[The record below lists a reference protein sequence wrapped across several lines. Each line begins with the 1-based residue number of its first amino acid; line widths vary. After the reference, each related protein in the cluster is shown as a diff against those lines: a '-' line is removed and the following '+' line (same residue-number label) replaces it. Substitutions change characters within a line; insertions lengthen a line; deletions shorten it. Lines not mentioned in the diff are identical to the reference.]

1 MQRHAHLDEATTGFL
16 QPGDLAQHLD
26 GFMRELEAVGYT
38 RLTVLAYAMSVA
50 HFATWARANGLAV
63 RALNDQAVT
72 DFSNHRCCCPGGRRW
87 RRISPKYARRVRRF
101 VRYLERQGAVEP
113 VERLPKP
120 SLPEFR
126 AWLAHHRG
134 ASARTIE
141 KYERDILDVLS
152 AGAETS
158 SFTAAHVR
166 QLVFNQARR
175 HSRAQTRCIV
185 SALRMYLRFL
195 TSQGRCPPGLDQAIP
210 KIPQWRLS
218 ALPRY
223 LPQGEVDRVISSCS
237 TETAVGIRDRAV
249 LLLLARLGLRG
260 GDIVKMR
267 IDDIDWQQSTV
278 RVCGKGRREVR
289 LPLPQDAGDAVLV
302 YLRKARP
309 RVALGQLFLCTQA
322 PHRPMPN
329 SGIVSSIVS
338 AALRRTGILNPPS
351 RGANLLRHSAA
362 TAMLRAGASLDA
374 VSSMLRHRSMDMTAH
389 YAKVDLAML
398 QHVVQPW
405 PEGAPC

>member
-1 MQRHAHLDEATTGFL
+1 MQSHAHLDKSSTGFL
-16 QPGDLAQHLD
+16 HPGDLAQHLD
-26 GFMRELEAVGYT
+26 CFLRELEAVGYA

-50 HFATWARANGLAV
+50 HFATWARANGLVV
-63 RALNDQAVT
+63 RALNDQVVT
-72 DFSNHRCCCPGGRRW
+72 NFSCHRCCCPGGRRW
-87 RRISPKYARRVRRF
+87 GRISAKYARRVRRF
-101 VRYLERQGAVEP
+101 VRYLERRGAVQL
-113 VERLPKP
+113 VERPPKP

-141 KYERDILDVLS
+141 KYERDILDVLPRD
-152 AGAETS
+152 AES
-158 SFTAAHVR
+158 LIFTAAHVQ
-166 QLVFNQARR
+166 QLVLAQARR
-175 HSRAQTRCIV
+175 HSRAQTLCIV
-185 SALRMYLRFL
+185 SALRAYLRFL
-195 TSQGRCPPGLDQAIP
+195 ASVGRCPPGLNRAIP

-223 LPQGEVDRVISSCS
+223 LPQVEVDRVISSCN
-237 TETAVGIRDRAV
+237 TETAVGMRDRAV

-267 IDDIDWQQSTV
+267 IEDIEWQHSTV
-278 RVCGKGRREVR
+278 RVCGKGHREVR
-289 LPLPQDAGDAVLV
+289 LPLPQDVGDAVLV

-309 RVALGQLFLCTQA
+309 RVALDQLFLCMQA

-329 SGIVSSIVS
+329 SVIVSSIVS
-338 AALRRTGILNPPS
+338 AALKRAGILNPPS

-362 TAMLRAGASLDA
+362 TAMLRKGASLDA

-389 YAKVDLAML
+389 YAKVDLVML

-405 PEGAPC
+405 PEGASC

>member
-1 MQRHAHLDEATTGFL
+1 MFTMAAESCSRS
-16 QPGDLAQHLD
+16 D
-26 GFMRELEAVGYT
+26 GISVHVAVKNLFT
-38 RLTVLAYAMSVA
+38 MSRNTHAMSVA
-50 HFATWARANGLAV
+50 HFATWARANNLAV

-72 DFSNHRCCCPGGRRW
+72 GFSSHRCCCPGGRRW
-87 RRISPKYARRVRRF
+87 RRISAKYARRVRRF
-101 VRYLERQGAVEP
+101 VRYMERQGAVEL
-113 VERLPKP
+113 VERPRKP

-134 ASARTIE
+134 ASTRTIE
-141 KYERDILDVLS
+141 KYERDILDALPP
-152 AGAETS
+152 GAETS
-158 SFTAAHVR
+158 IFTAAQVR
-166 QLVFNQARR
+166 QLVLAQARR
-175 HSRAQTRCIV
+175 HSRAQTLCII
-185 SALRMYLRFL
+185 SALRIYLRFL
-195 TSQGRCPPGLDQAIP
+195 ASEGRCPPELDRAIP

-223 LPQGEVDRVISSCS
+223 LPQGEVDRVISSCN

-260 GDIVKMR
+260 GDIIKMR
-267 IDDIDWQQSTV
+267 IDDLEWRQSTV
-278 RVCGKGRREVR
+278 RVCGKGHREVR

-302 YLRKARP
+302 YLTKARP
-309 RVALGQLFLCTQA
+309 RAALDQLFLCMQA
-322 PHRPMPN
+322 PYRSMPN
-329 SGIVSSIVS
+329 SGIVSAIVS
-338 AALRRTGILNPPS
+338 AALRRAGILNPPS

-362 TAMLRAGASLDA
+362 TAMLRTGASLDA

>member
-1 MQRHAHLDEATTGFL
+1 MQRHAHLDESRTGFL

-26 GFMRELEAVGYT
+26 GFMLELEALGYT
-38 RLTVLAYAMSVA
+38 KLTVLAYAMSVA
-50 HFATWARANGLAV
+50 HFATWARANDLAI
-63 RALNDQAVT
+63 RALNDQAVS
-72 DFSNHRCCCPGGRRW
+72 DFSSHRCCCPGGRRW
-87 RRISPKYARRVRRF
+87 HRISAKYARRVRRF
-101 VRYLERQGAVEP
+101 VRYLERQGAVEL
-113 VERLPKP
+113 VERPPKP

-134 ASARTIE
+134 ASTRTIE
-141 KYERDILDVLS
+141 KYERDILDVLPP
-152 AGAETS
+152 GAETS
-158 SFTAAHVR
+158 IFTAAHVR
-166 QLVFNQARR
+166 QLVLAQARR
-175 HSRAQTRCIV
+175 HSRAQTRCVV
-185 SALRMYLRFL
+185 SALRIYLRFL
-195 TSQGRCPPGLDQAIP
+195 ASEGRCPPGLDRAIP

-223 LPQGEVDRVISSCS
+223 LPQGEVDRVITSCNIQ
-237 TETAVGIRDRAV
+237 TAVGIRDRAV

-289 LPLPQDAGDAVLV
+289 LPLPQDAGDAVLT
-302 YLRKARP
+302 YLTNARP
-309 RVALGQLFLCTQA
+309 RVALDQLFLCMQA
-322 PHRPMPN
+322 PYRPMPN
-329 SGIVSSIVS
+329 SGIVSAIVS
-338 AALRRTGILNPPS
+338 AALRRAGILNPPS

-362 TAMLRAGASLDA
+362 TAMLRTGASLDA